1 VRYNAT
7 VERVAHTYPEAGGFP
22 RITLHAVEGGGGGE
36 AAGECDGGGEEGWAL
51 ECDALLVA
59 TGREPN
65 TGGLGRGAAEARCE
79 RGVHRTCPG
88 HVPVGDLGLD
98 AAGVETGEGGILVDE
113 LLATSNPD
121 VYAAGDVVSGTPRL
135 THVAGEHAKVAVE
148 NALFG
153 GAWRH
158 TSLVVPSV
166 IYTEPEAPRVRL
178 RESDRERPRATEGA
192 RDQVAMVGMSLA
204 AARAAGVEVEEYS
217 SALAGNDRAILEGED
232 EEGGFV
238 RPPLPD
244 GDTVGLELRASSRLL
259 LRVHAGEHSLPEG
272 RRRDRRSDC
281 RREPRRRGD
290 QRAHARNP
298 RKGRPRRC
306 GAEHPPVPDDGGG
319 GHAGGAGLRAGAL
332 GHDAKRGRA
341 GQLMRS
347 RVTERAVL
355 IF

>member
-1 VRYNAT
+1 MAQAFSAFGSAVTVLARSGRLLPREHPKAGEAVAAALREAGVAVRYNAT

-65 TGGLGRGAAEARCE
+65 T
-79 RGVHRTCPG
+79 
-88 HVPVGDLGLD
+88 GDLGLD

-166 IYTEPEAPRVRL
+166 IYTEPE
-178 RESDRERPRATEGA
+178 
-192 RDQVAMVGMSLA
+192 VAMVGMSLA

-238 RPPLPD
+238 SILCRRG
-244 GDTVGLELRASSRLL
+244 GDEIVGATVVGSRAGEAINELTLAIHAKVGLAAVARSI
-259 LRVHAGEHSLPEG
+259 HPYPTTGEAVM
-272 RRRDRRSDC
+272 
-281 RREPRRRGD
+281 
-290 QRAHARNP
+290 QA
-298 RKGRPRRC
+298 
-306 GAEHPPVPDDGGG
+306 
-319 GHAGGAGLRAGAL
+319 AL
-332 GHDAKRGRA
+332 GFVRA
-341 GQLMRS
+341 RWATMPNED
-347 RVTERAVL
+347 ERDS
-355 IF
+355 